1 MNPTK
6 RLKVK
11 NTKIATHP
19 ETNPERTQEDE
30 AGPGKPSPTL
40 ARPSLGN
47 GRISLGLARSG
58 VLRTKNILGLRK
70 GNGSH
75 FRGWQSGFLT
85 GLPGQHKSCFL
96 FDFAANGET
105 LLNGEMNTTTGAARR
120 RPSRSQRPPGGAGA
134 RSTRILIVFRIYS

>member
-6 RLKVK
+6 KLKIK
-11 NTKIATHP
+11 NTKIATHL
-19 ETNPERTQEDE
+19 ETYPERTQGDE
-30 AGPGKPSPTL
+30 AGPGKPSPSL

-85 GLPGQHKSCFL
+85 GLPGHHKSCFL

-105 LLNGEMNTTTGAARR
+105 LFDGAMPTTMHAL
-120 RPSRSQRPPGGAGA
+120 RSSIG
-134 RSTRILIVFRIYS
+134 LM